1 MRLKLNSINALLT
14 ENHTTIKIIFQFLNL
29 NKTWW
34 KIILY
39 VNYMYFHGINRSF
52 FIFITRQHVCDA
64 QHVNIKNVKAFM
76 KPIAR
81 CRYCWHM
88 KRIETKKQ
96 PIYCC
101 IVIDDCRQLWRLWR
115 RVKFSKRQNQQVFNF
130 FPARFEDFCQSL
142 LLIDCGC
149 TA

>member
-29 NKTWW
+29 NKTCW

-64 QHVNIKNVKAFM
+64 QHVNIKNVKVFM
-76 KPIAR
+76 KPIA
-81 CRYCWHM
+81 
-88 KRIETKKQ
+88 TT
-96 PIYCC
+96 P
-101 IVIDDCRQLWRLWR
+101 
-115 RVKFSKRQNQQVFNF
+115 
-130 FPARFEDFCQSL
+130 L
-142 LLIDCGC
+142 LLTYETDRNKKTTNLLLYCY
-149 TA
+149 